1 MTELHELDAV
11 AQVAAVRSGADL
23 PALLR
28 VPTRTTSPTAGRG
41 RRELWQD
48 HHMTRLVI
56 TDEHLRYII
65 KAGDIV
71 ATPARSS

>member
-1 MTELHELDAV
+1 MGMTELHELDAM
-11 AQVAAVRSGADL
+11 AQAYC
-23 PALLR
+23 
-28 VPTRTTSPTAGRG
+28 AGRG

-48 HHMTRLVI
+48 HRMTRLVI